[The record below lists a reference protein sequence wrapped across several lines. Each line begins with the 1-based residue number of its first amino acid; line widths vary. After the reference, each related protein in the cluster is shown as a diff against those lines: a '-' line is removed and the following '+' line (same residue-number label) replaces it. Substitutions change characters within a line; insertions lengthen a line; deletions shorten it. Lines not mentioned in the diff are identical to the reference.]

1 MTSVNPPSW
10 PPPRGYAHG
19 MVGRGTFVF
28 VAGQLGC
35 DRNRE
40 VLSEDFV
47 TQAKAA
53 LANIVEVL
61 AAAGALPVHV
71 ARMTW
76 YVTDMQ
82 EYIASWSHLGSAYRE
97 VMGSHYPAMTAVA
110 VSALVDPGAK
120 VEIEATAVLP
130 DTETVDPVVV
140 G

>member
-1 MTSVNPPSW
+1 VTSITPSGW

-19 MVGRGTFVF
+19 IVSRGTFVF

-40 VLSEDFV
+40 VVSEDFV

-76 YVTDMQ
+76 YVTDMR
-82 EYIASWSHLGSAYRE
+82 EYMASWSRLGGVYRD
-97 VMGSHYPAMTAVA
+97 VMGPHYPAMTAVA
-110 VSALVDPGAK
+110 VSALVDPAAK

-130 DTETVDPVVV
+130 DIEAVDRR
-140 G
+140 